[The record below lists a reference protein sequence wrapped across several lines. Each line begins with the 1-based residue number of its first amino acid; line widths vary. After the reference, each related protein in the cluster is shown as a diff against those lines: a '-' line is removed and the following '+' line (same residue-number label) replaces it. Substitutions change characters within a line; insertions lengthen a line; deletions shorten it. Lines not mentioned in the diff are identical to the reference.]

1 MRRSTQGAEAQRWRQ
16 RRESTQ
22 VRATSHARRN
32 DMTWC
37 SIASGSALRRSS
49 GAAPPP
55 DPDVS
60 PAEHSLGFFV
70 GASSSIWPALHCT
83 VVDSFLAS
91 ESSLRENLEEVG
103 GMRWGGGF
111 DQTYVVIR
119 RDNGDLLPLQS
130 RRRGRRRGRRRRRRR
145 TSLFRNFHRNVGGG
159 GHVHVHISSWS
170 SSQSSLQQP
179 M

>member
-32 DMTWC
+32 DMMWC

-60 PAEHSLGFFV
+60 PAEHCLGFFV
-70 GASSSIWPALHCT
+70 GVSSTIWHALH
-83 VVDSFLAS
+83 
-91 ESSLRENLEEVG
+91 
-103 GMRWGGGF
+103 
-111 DQTYVVIR
+111 R
-119 RDNGDLLPLQS
+119 R
-130 RRRGRRRGRRRRRRR
+130 
-145 TSLFRNFHRNVGGG
+145 
-159 GHVHVHISSWS
+159 
-170 SSQSSLQQP
+170 
-179 M
+179 